1 MILVDTSVWVD
12 HLRSGDET
20 LSALLDGG
28 QVLCHP
34 YVIAELALGHLKPRD
49 AILGL
54 LAELPAAQVSSN
66 DELLRFIGQNSL
78 AGLGIGYVDA
88 HLLAA
93 TRLTPSASLWT
104 RDKRLHMVA
113 IRLQLAMS

>member
-20 LSALLDGG
+20 LTALLDAGE
-28 QVLCHP
+28 VLCHP
-34 YVIAELALGHLKPRD
+34 YVIAELALGHLKQRD
-49 AILGL
+49 AILDL
-54 LAELPAAQVSSN
+54 PAELPAAQVASN
-66 DELLRFIGQNSL
+66 DELLRFIDQNSL

-93 TRLTPSASLWT
+93 SRLTPSANFWT

-113 IRLQLAMS
+113 TRLQLAIS